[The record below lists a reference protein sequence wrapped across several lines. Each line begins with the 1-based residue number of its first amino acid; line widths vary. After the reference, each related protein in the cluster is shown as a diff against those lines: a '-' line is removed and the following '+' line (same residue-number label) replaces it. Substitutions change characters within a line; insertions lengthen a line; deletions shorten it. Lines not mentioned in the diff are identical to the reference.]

1 MTRRYAIISGLPGT
15 GKSQLGR
22 ALSEKLGWPL
32 ISKDLLKESLADS
45 LGLGDEEWS
54 LRLSAAAME
63 VLYGMARTC
72 PAAILEA
79 NFKEALD
86 RGRLLG
92 LFGRKVQVYC
102 HAPPD
107 VIHRRLLERVAGRH
121 PIHRDA
127 MKPCAT
133 ADHVRE
139 LARCAAALDLPVPMI
154 SADTSLVVDV
164 DAIAASIR
172 SALDVHDEPVTGGRS
187 RSR

>member
-1 MTRRYAIISGLPGT
+1 MTHRYVIIYGLPGT
-15 GKSQLGR
+15 GKSRLGG

-45 LGLGDEEWS
+45 LGFGDEEWS

-63 VLYGMARTC
+63 VLYGLARSS
-72 PAAILEA
+72 PSALLEA
-79 NFKEALD
+79 NFKEPD
-86 RGRLLG
+86 RDRLLD
-92 LFGRKVQVYC
+92 LDGRKVQVYC